1 MKCGNHDDVS
11 SHKKMDSVDGGRFR
25 SCRLYQSCGQQ
36 NLCSPTGGG
45 GGGGGGKVELS
56 VDNNAHYCDLIV
68 SEALPYFECKKT
80 T

>member
-1 MKCGNHDDVS
+1 
-11 SHKKMDSVDGGRFR
+11 MDSKISALPRGEGEE
-25 SCRLYQSCGQQ
+25 GE
-36 NLCSPTGGG
+36 
-45 GGGGGGKVELS
+45 GKVELS